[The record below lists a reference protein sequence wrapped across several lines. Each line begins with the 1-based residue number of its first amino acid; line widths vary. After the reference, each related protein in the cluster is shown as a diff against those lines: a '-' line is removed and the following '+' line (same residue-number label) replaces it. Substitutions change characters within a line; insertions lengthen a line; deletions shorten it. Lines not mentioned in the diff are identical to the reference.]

1 VTGFELLLLI
11 LLIAA
16 VAFSLA
22 GAAVRDIRWMSAAVG
37 CLALM
42 FLCQLV
48 NSI

>member
-1 VTGFELLLLI
+1 MTGFEFLLLV

-16 VAFSLA
+16 VAFGLA
-22 GAAVRDIRWMSAAVG
+22 GAAVRDIRWMSASVT

>member
-1 VTGFELLLLI
+1 MTGFELLLLV

-16 VAFSLA
+16 VALSLV
-22 GAAVRDIRWMSAAVG
+22 GAAVRDIRWMSAAVAA
-37 CLALM
+37 LSLM